1 MKAEEPESPEK
12 NTASNKP
19 MVESVETIE
28 KDEPKK

>member
-1 MKAEEPESPEK
+1 MHSKEPETPEK
-12 NTASNKP
+12 NIVTNKP